1 MSGERVLEDKKLGT
15 TNSSQAYKLNI
26 NIKNFLV
33 NHTFS
38 NNKGLPG
45 EVVSPLK

>member
-1 MSGERVLEDKKLGT
+1 MSGERVSEDKKLGT
-15 TNSSQAYKLNI
+15 KNSSQAYKLKT
-26 NIKNFLV
+26 NIKNFLA

-38 NNKGLPG
+38 NNKGLAG